1 HPKLYLLNAK
11 LEPPVVLARQH
22 WAVLLK
28 VLMQTVV
35 IVITLFWLS
44 RETPDLRLIQ
54 SIIWYAAV
62 AAVTFFAWNVLQW
75 RAGRFIVTDKRLM
88 RTAGT
93 IKPRI
98 SMIPITRVTDESVLH
113 PPLGRI
119 LGYGTLI
126 VDFDSTSQKQDL
138 NTITYLYRA

>member
-1 HPKLYLLNAK
+1 
-11 LEPPVVLARQH
+11 
-22 WAVLLK
+22 
-28 VLMQTVV
+28 
-35 IVITLFWLS
+35 
-44 RETPDLRLIQ
+44 
-54 SIIWYAAV
+54 
-62 AAVTFFAWNVLQW
+62 AVTFFAWNVLQW

-98 SMIPITRVTDESVLH
+98 SMIPITRVTDVSVLH

-138 NTITYLYRA
+138 NTITYLYRAEEVFEVISMLVFSKNDSPSHLD